1 MPSWLPALF
10 CLIFS
15 LSKFN
20 SLWSIPMY
28 QVLISCKEAAIAAI
42 PLVPIFLI
50 LHRFKFQSKSRSSIY
65 LILAIYL
72 AAMYAAV
79 GLPDVTYYRYY
90 PRFNFDP
97 FLYMFS
103 AWETTLLNVL
113 LFLPLGW
120 FLPVLWKKFQSPLQ
134 TVCFGFNTS
143 FAVELLQ
150 IFTYRAT
157 DVNDLMTNTFG
168 TVLGYILGIVTL
180 KVCPKLKAAESHMD
194 LFWVLGA
201 AFFVMFF
208 IYPFLSMLIQ

>member
-1 MPSWLPALF
+1 
-10 CLIFS
+10 
-15 LSKFN
+15 
-20 SLWSIPMY
+20 MY
-28 QVLISCKEAAIAAI
+28 QILVSCKEAVLASI
-42 PLVPIFLI
+42 PLIPVFL
-50 LHRFKFQSKSRSSIY
+50 LLNRYKFHNKPRSVVY

-90 PRFNFDP
+90 PRFNFIP

-103 AWETTLLNVL
+103 AWETSLLNVL

-120 FLPVLWKKFQSPLQ
+120 FLPVLWKKFQSPLR
-134 TVCFGFNTS
+134 TVCFGFSTS

-168 TVLGYILGIVTL
+168 TVLGYILAIAILRVF
-180 KVCPKLKAAESHMD
+180 PKLKAAEDYGD
-194 LFWVLGA
+194 LYWILGIT
-201 AFFVMFF
+201 FLVMFF
-208 IYPFLSMLIQ
+208 VYPFLAILIQ